1 MISITQGIIANNK
14 KKDLINLVKH
24 SQKKYNEIE
33 KNYDVMLWAT
43 LIQISYDF
51 VSRSYT
57 FLSTWGHFPF
67 LFHRMVEIQMSSERD
82 RKKGLP

>member
-14 KKDLINLVKH
+14 KRFN
-24 SQKKYNEIE
+24 QFGQAFTKKYNEIE
-33 KNYDVMLWAT
+33 KNYDVMLWVT

-67 LFHRMVEIQMSSERD
+67 LFHRMEIQMSSERD